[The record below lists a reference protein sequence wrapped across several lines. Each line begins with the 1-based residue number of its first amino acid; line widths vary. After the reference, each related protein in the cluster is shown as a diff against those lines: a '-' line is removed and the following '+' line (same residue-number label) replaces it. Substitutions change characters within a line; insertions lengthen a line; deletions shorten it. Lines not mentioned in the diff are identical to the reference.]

1 LKCPDRRF
9 VVHDDPHARE
19 TLSFGP
25 FEWDPARGVL
35 RRSGVRLRL
44 GGQPLE
50 ILTILLEHA
59 DRLVMRDELRRRLWG
74 QNTFV
79 DFEQGLNTAIARL
92 RHSLGDSAE
101 RPHFIET
108 VPGRGYRF
116 IAPVT
121 RGDPATPD
129 AEPLPRAGI
138 DRRTWLA
145 GGLGLA
151 LGAVGMYAAKPWRR
165 PPTRTA
171 GPRRFVLSGGADP
184 ELELSNGFRDLAISP
199 DGRRIVYRTS
209 VDGAARFYTR
219 SLDRLD
225 GRLLPEGDV
234 FNPFF
239 SPDGTEVGYYRFV
252 EHQILRASVLGG
264 PASRV
269 ADVAAFVAGA
279 SWSAD
284 GTIVFGTLD
293 AAEGLLRVPAG
304 GGRIESLTAP
314 EPGVNHVLPEVLPGD
329 LSVLFTIAP
338 IESPRTAQIAVLDLD
353 TGEHRTL
360 LTGSH
365 PHYVPTGHLL
375 YVLDDDLMAVPFDGR
390 RRRIEGAPVAM
401 IEGLATAT
409 GTLVPTGQYSLSR
422 DGSLLV
428 ALGTGTAER
437 ELVWVDRDGSEQA
450 LPAPPRGYTYPRISP
465 DGRRIALNVRD
476 AKGGEIELWDVARGD
491 STPVTGSGGLS
502 LYPVWTPGGA
512 NLVYG
517 AGTPLEH
524 GLYRKAVERS
534 GPGQRLDTV
543 IGSELRALYFVSPDG
558 DELVFARQGR
568 DGAELMLASLAERR
582 EPRLL
587 LHRARNADLSPDGR
601 RVAYQSDESGQFEIY
616 VRSFPDVEGYYTKV
630 SSRGGIQPVWSPRGD
645 ELFFI
650 EPGPPSRLMSAAVT
664 AGSGY
669 ALARPRALLDW
680 PYYTGELGRT
690 YDVSRP
696 DGARFLAVKAAAPNG
711 EPTSER
717 PRVEIV
723 LGWLDELE
731 ARVPRGAA

>member
-1 LKCPDRRF
+1 M
-9 VVHDDPHARE
+9 HDDQPARE

-25 FEWDPARGVL
+25 FEWDPARGIL
-35 RRSGVRLRL
+35 RRDGVRLRL
-44 GGQPLE
+44 GGQPLQ
-50 ILTILLEHA
+50 ILTILLEQA
-59 DRLVMRDELRRRLWG
+59 DRLVTRDELRRRLWG
-74 QNTFV
+74 RNTFV

-121 RGDPATPD
+121 RGGAAAPGTAMPG
-129 AEPLPRAGI
+129 APPLPRAGI

-145 GGLGLA
+145 AGLGLV
-151 LGAVGMYAAKPWRR
+151 LGAAGMYAAKPSRR
-165 PPTRTA
+165 APIPTA
-171 GPRRFVLSGGADP
+171 GSRRFVLSGGTSPA
-184 ELELSNGFRDLAISP
+184 LVFSNGFRDLAISP

-209 VDGAARFYTR
+209 VDGASRLYTR

-225 GRLLPEGDV
+225 GRLLPESDV
-234 FNPFF
+234 YNPFF
-239 SPDGTEVGYYRFV
+239 SPDGTEVGYYRFI
-252 EHQILRASVLGG
+252 EHVLVRASVLGG

-269 ADVAAFVAGA
+269 ADVSTFVAGA

-284 GTIVFGTLD
+284 GAIVFGTLD
-293 AAEGLLRVPAG
+293 AAEGLQRVPAG
-304 GGRIESLTAP
+304 GGRVESLTAP
-314 EPGVNHVLPEVLPGD
+314 EPGINHVLPEVLPGGR
-329 LSVLFTIAP
+329 SVLFTTVP
-338 IESPRTAQIAVLDLD
+338 VESPRAAQIAVLDLD
-353 TGEHRTL
+353 TREHRPL

-365 PHYVPTGHLL
+365 PHYAPTGHLL
-375 YVLDDDLMAVPFDGR
+375 YVLDDDLMAVPFDAR
-390 RRRIEGAPVAM
+390 RRRVEGMPVAM
-401 IEGLATAT
+401 IEGLATAN

-422 DGSLLV
+422 DGSLLI
-428 ALGTGTAER
+428 ALGTGNAAR
-437 ELVWVDRDGSEQA
+437 ELVWVDRDGTEQA
-450 LPAPPRGYTYPRISP
+450 LPAPSRGYTYPRISP

-491 STPVTGSGGLS
+491 STPITGGVGLS
-502 LYPVWTPGGA
+502 LYPVWTPDGA

-517 AGTPLEH
+517 AGVPLEH
-524 GLYRKAVERS
+524 KLYRKAVQS
-534 GPGQRLDTV
+534 GDSGRPLDTV
-543 IGSELRALYFVSPDG
+543 LGAELRALYFLSPTG

-568 DGAELMLASLAERR
+568 DGAELMIASLVEQS

-587 LHRARNADLSPDGR
+587 LRRARNADLSPDGR
-601 RVAYQSDESGQFEIY
+601 RIAYQSDESGQFEIY
-616 VRSFPDVEGYYTKV
+616 VRSFPDVEGYFAKV

-650 EPGPPSRLMSAAVT
+650 EPGPPSRLMSAAV
-664 AGSGY
+664 ASASGD

-696 DGARFLAVKAAAPNG
+696 DGTRFLAVKAAAPSG
-711 EPTSER
+711 EPAPGP
-717 PRVEIV
+717 PRLEIA